1 MKKILLAIAALVI
14 AVSAQAQGTLTFNN
28 KVGTD
33 VVAKVTRSTDTGT
46 ISTVSGA
53 GYTAQL
59 VLVGGNGSLTA
70 LTPTAIFRTGAGAG
84 YVSQPTEEVVVG
96 GVAAGSSGTFRM
108 RAWNTAAGSYDAA
121 STIAGNWSGQSANF
135 TVSLGGGLLPGSNL
149 VGLQAFS
156 VTLTPVPEP
165 ATIALLALGGAALLI
180 RRRK

>member
-14 AVSAQAQGTLTFNN
+14 AVSAQAQGTLTFHN
-28 KVGTD
+28 KVGTE
-33 VVAKVTRSTDTGT
+33 VNAKVTNDG
-46 ISTVSGA
+46 VGVAGA
-53 GYTAQL
+53 EYTAQL

-70 LTPTAIFRTGAGAG
+70 LTPTAIFRTGAGIG

-108 RAWNTAAGSYDAA
+108 RAWNTAAGSYAAA
-121 STIAGNWSGQSANF
+121 STIAGNWSGQSAPF

>member
-33 VVAKVTRSTDTGT
+33 VVAKVTKDGVGVAGTD
-46 ISTVSGA
+46 
-53 GYTAQL
+53 YTAQL
-59 VLVGGNGSLTA
+59 VLVGGDGSVTA
-70 LTPTAIFRTGAGAG
+70 LTPTATFRTGAGAG
-84 YVSQPTEEVVVG
+84 YVSQPTEEVVVA

-108 RAWNTAAGSYDAA
+108 RAWNTAAGSYAAA
-121 STIAGNWSGQSANF
+121 STVAGNFSGQSANF

>member
-33 VVAKVTRSTDTGT
+33 VVAKVTKDGVGVAGT
-46 ISTVSGA
+46 E
-53 GYTAQL
+53 YTAQL
-59 VLVGGNGSLTA
+59 VLVGGNGSVTA
-70 LTPTAIFRTGAGAG
+70 LTPTATFRTTTAGLG
-84 YVSQPTEEVVVG
+84 YVTQPTEEVVVG

-108 RAWNTAAGSYDAA
+108 RAWNTAAGSYAAA
-121 STIAGNWSGQSANF
+121 STVAGNWSGQSADF

>member
-28 KVGTD
+28 KVGTE
-33 VVAKVTRSTDTGT
+33 VNAKVTKDGVGVAGT
-46 ISTVSGA
+46 E
-53 GYTAQL
+53 YTAQL
-59 VLVGGNGSLTA
+59 VLVGGNGSVTA
-70 LTPTAIFRTGAGAG
+70 LTPTLIFRTGAAAG
-84 YVSQPTEEVVVG
+84 YVSPATEEVVVG

-121 STIAGNWSGQSANF
+121 STIAGNWSGQSADF
-135 TVSLGGGLLPGSNL
+135 TVRLGGGTLPGSNL

>member
-33 VVAKVTRSTDTGT
+33 VVAKVTKDGVGVAGT
-46 ISTVSGA
+46 E
-53 GYTAQL
+53 YTAQL

-84 YVSQPTEEVVVG
+84 YVSQPTEEVVVP
-96 GVAAGSSGTFRM
+96 GVAAGSSATFLM
-108 RAWNTAAGSYDAA
+108 RAWNTSAGSYAAA
-121 STIAGNWSGQSANF
+121 SEYGQSAPF

-149 VGLQAFS
+149 VGLQPF
-156 VTLTPVPEP
+156 VLIPEP